1 MGMSEPVKY
10 GIALGVLVLIIGG
23 IVAISGPGRADVIV
37 RNGSTQPITLIQI
50 TTFSG
55 GDAIV
60 REPLAVG
67 QERRVPIIAG
77 EEVYDLRIRFSDGRF
92 LDVEERYVQSGDE
105 GVEVVSDSAITRRI
119 VRRR

>member
-1 MGMSEPVKY
+1 MKY

-23 IVAISGPGRADVIV
+23 IVAISGPGRVDVTV
-37 RNGSTQPITLIQI
+37 RNRSSQPITLIQI

-67 QERRVPIIAG
+67 QERLVPIIAG

-92 LDVEERYVQSGDE
+92 LDIGERYVQSGDE
-105 GVEVVSDSAITRRI
+105 WIEIVTDSAITRTSP
-119 VRRR
+119 